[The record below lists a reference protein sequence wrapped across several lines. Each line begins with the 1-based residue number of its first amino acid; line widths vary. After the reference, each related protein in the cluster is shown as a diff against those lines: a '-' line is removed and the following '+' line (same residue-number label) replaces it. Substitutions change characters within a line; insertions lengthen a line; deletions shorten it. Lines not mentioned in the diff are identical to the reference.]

1 MSTLHPPVNENDH
14 IQGNPE
20 KAKVI
25 LTEYGDYQCPSCG
38 EAYPIVKNLQEYFG
52 DSLLFVFRNFPLTEV
67 HPEAF
72 QAALAAEAADL
83 QGKFWKMH
91 DILFENQERLDL
103 EALEYYAEQIGLNLN
118 KFRNDIRSKTLQDKV
133 ENDIE
138 SGLRSGVNG
147 TPSFYINNEKYNEDW
162 SEAFLKAVL
171 EQYM

>member
-83 QGKFWKMH
+83 QGKFWEMH

>member
-1 MSTLHPPVNENDH
+1 MSTLHPSVNAKDH

-52 DSLLFVFRNFPLTEV
+52 ENLLFVFRNFPLTEI
-67 HPEAF
+67 HPDAF
-72 QAALAAEAADL
+72 QAALAAEAAAK
-83 QGKFWKMH
+83 QNRFWEMH
-91 DILFENQERLDL
+91 DILFENQDRLDM
-103 EALEYYAEQIGLNLN
+103 EALEYYAEQLGLNLN
-118 KFRNDIRSKTLQDKV
+118 KFQHDIRSKELQDKV
-133 ENDIE
+133 ESDIE

-162 SEAFLKAVL
+162 SEEFLKSVL
-171 EQYM
+171 EQYL